1 MTEMLK
7 KEFSRKSFLK
17 GGGAMVVGFSLAGAA
32 IAGKAGAAA
41 PTPAGYNPSLTQLD
55 SWLRINADNT
65 VNVLTS
71 QGDPGNGISTGFLM
85 VAAEELD
92 VDISQMINGT
102 VDAQNGQALST
113 ANDS

>member
-17 GGGAMVVGFSLAGAA
+17 GGGALVVGFSLAGAGDRRQGRRGRA
-32 IAGKAGAAA
+32 DRGRLQPVARRK
-41 PTPAGYNPSLTQLD
+41 LD

-71 QGDPGNGISTGFLM
+71 QG
-85 VAAEELD
+85 EL
-92 VDISQMINGT
+92 
-102 VDAQNGQALST
+102 GQRHLDRLPDGRRRGARRRR
-113 ANDS
+113 

>member
-1 MTEMLK
+1 MTEILN
-7 KEFSRKSFLK
+7 KEFSRNSFLK
-17 GGGAMVVGFSLAGAA
+17 GGGA

-41 PTPAGYNPSLTQLD
+41 PTGEGYNPSLTKLD

-65 VNVLTS
+65 INVLTS

-92 VDISQMINGT
+92 VEMSQMINGT
-102 VDAQNGQALST
+102 SAHSKGQALNT
-113 ANDS
+113 ENDG